1 MTPTSEPTNDSRPFS
16 DYTSTPSKYESALLL
31 LGSYIIAL
39 LLTTAVHEVGHALAL
54 VSISI
59 NFQLVLNPFSLSMA
73 RPLSSIPSASLL
85 FVTSAGTG
93 AELLFGAIV
102 GAAIWQWRSPRLTPL
117 LMSAPIAFLSTGGY
131 FLAGT
136 GVAGSDVIIMI
147 SSGVPAILLQVLGV
161 LFVVLG
167 AIAFILLFPL
177 LGISPEHP
185 FTRVFSILFIGLT
198 LHGFGMIAFALAINP
213 SELYIGIANV
223 VSMTITTIL
232 LAGVYVKGNPIFHR
246 FSQTAISNSDNTAI
260 YSSIG
265 LAMIFIVLEL
275 IFFN

>member
-1 MTPTSEPTNDSRPFS
+1 MTLTSQPSNDSRLPS
-16 DYTSTPSKYESALLL
+16 DYNSTPTKYESSLLL

-85 FVTSAGTG
+85 FVTSAGTI

-102 GAAIWQWRSPRLTPL
+102 GAAIWQWRSPKLTPL
-117 LMSAPIAFLSTGGY
+117 LMSAPIAFLSSAGY

-161 LFVVLG
+161 LLVILG

-177 LGISPEHP
+177 LGISPDHP
-185 FTRVFSILFIGLT
+185 FSRVFSILFIGLT
-198 LHGFGMIAFALAINP
+198 LHGIGMIAFALAFNP
-213 SELYIGIANV
+213 SELYVGIANV
-223 VSMTITTIL
+223 ISMTITTIL
-232 LAGVYVKGNPIFHR
+232 LASVYVKGSRTFHSLSR
-246 FSQTAISNSDNTAI
+246 TAISNSDNTAI

-265 LAMIFIVLEL
+265 LATLFIVFEL
-275 IFFN
+275 IFFS